1 MRIRPTGQYRAS
13 RVVDEWASRPHRVAG
28 PDNESLSVA
37 HLERIT
43 GLVRRLPYTAA
54 MTAEILIGLFVAYGY
69 WIVFTAILLDNAG
82 LPIPGELLLLAFGV
96 FAKDGL
102 LDPLLGLLV
111 AVTAAMAG
119 DSLGY
124 WIGRLG
130 GARVLSRLG
139 QRPRFRPGDASIVFG
154 RFVIGAR
161 VLLAPLAGL
170 TRMPFG
176 RFLVFDSV
184 GCLVW
189 AGAFILIG
197 YASGLRLE
205 VMQQSLRMVSVAA
218 QSLIVAA
225 LGAWA
230 ITRFVR
236 RRATASI

>member
-1 MRIRPTGQYRAS
+1 
-13 RVVDEWASRPHRVAG
+13 
-28 PDNESLSVA
+28 
-37 HLERIT
+37 
-43 GLVRRLPYTAA
+43 

-82 LPIPGELLLLAFGV
+82 LPIPGELLLLAFGI
-96 FAKDGL
+96 FAKDGQ
-102 LDPLLGLLV
+102 LDPVLGLVV
-111 AVTAAMAG
+111 AASAAMVG

-130 GARVLSRLG
+130 GTRVLARFG
-139 QRPRFRPGDASIVFG
+139 HRPRFRPGDASVVFG

-176 RFLVFDSV
+176 RFLVFDCV
-184 GCLVW
+184 GCLTW

-197 YASGLRLE
+197 YVSGVRLE
-205 VMQQSLRMVSVAA
+205 VLQQTLRLVSVGA

-230 ITRFVR
+230 ITRFVK
-236 RRATASI
+236 RRAAATVSI

>member
-1 MRIRPTGQYRAS
+1 
-13 RVVDEWASRPHRVAG
+13 
-28 PDNESLSVA
+28 
-37 HLERIT
+37 
-43 GLVRRLPYTAA
+43 

-69 WIVFTAILLDNAG
+69 WIVFAAILLDNAG
-82 LPIPGELLLLAFGV
+82 LPIPGELLLLAFGIV
-96 FAKDGL
+96 AKDGH
-102 LDPLLGLLV
+102 LDPVLGLVV
-111 AVTAAMAG
+111 AATAALAG

-130 GARVLSRLG
+130 GNRVLARLG
-139 QRPRFRPGDASIVFG
+139 QRPRFRPGEASVVFG

-197 YASGLRLE
+197 YASGVRLE
-205 VMQQSLRMVSVAA
+205 AMEQSLRVVSVAA

-236 RRATASI
+236 RRSATVTATATA